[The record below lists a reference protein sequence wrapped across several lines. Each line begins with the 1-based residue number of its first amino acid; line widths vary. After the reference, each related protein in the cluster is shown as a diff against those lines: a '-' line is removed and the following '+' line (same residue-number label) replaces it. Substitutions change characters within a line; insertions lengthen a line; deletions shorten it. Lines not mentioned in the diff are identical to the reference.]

1 MDAYDRARGSA
12 SGSSRPRR
20 QAGGN
25 TIKGPHSALTDYLQE
40 IGVSEHFRERRQREA
55 EERERQAREQ
65 EAAAA
70 NVNTGPNATMAA
82 ATSAQTADGALAA
95 DLQGEEDRAADVGTS
110 SSTRRART
118 RSQARAAASTTQV
131 TLVAEPEQESEAVA
145 VAVSAEQ
152 NEPQAVKAKPK
163 AKRGRKKKNDSEDEA
178 DYKEGLNRSSARK
191 GGRMKECE
199 LCGKRFL
206 QHKSS
211 VTLYDCTK
219 INRAGI
225 QRIAEECAQVQSLD
239 LEYCGRLDNS
249 GLMTLGS
256 HLRNM
261 TSLRLDGAF
270 LVKDQG
276 WAELFRQHGPRLTS
290 FKVRFTGF
298 GIDATR
304 ALVIHCPNLVELR
317 ISECVD
323 FDDDCLALLS
333 VPITDYE
340 EEKQEYERVVRL
352 LADRNKKGKHSVAVQ
367 PKDYSGP
374 IPGWKPLSSL
384 VKLDLAYPYKPM
396 TSQTTARMIRTLG
409 SQLSVLDLSGF
420 KDIDD
425 SVVLGALDEH
435 GQKLEELYLSECM
448 GISPEAMCEFFAR
461 QRKKAKVP
469 GMGYRRVGLK
479 RCYML
484 TDSVIRELVLH
495 SGATL
500 KWLDLNSVDDN
511 LSSLGLR
518 ALEGA
523 MYRRETVD
531 GKETHVLA
539 EQTSGCVNLEE
550 LDLSWV
556 RCTTDSVLEDILKR
570 CKKLERIS
578 VYGCPEVTAF
588 APRRPGLKYIGRGC
602 DSL

>member
-1 MDAYDRARGSA
+1 MRLLDEHTLGLFL
-12 SGSSRPRR
+12 
-20 QAGGN
+20 
-25 TIKGPHSALTDYLQE
+25 GPD
-40 IGVSEHFRERRQREA
+40 
-55 EERERQAREQ
+55 
-65 EAAAA
+65 
-70 NVNTGPNATMAA
+70 
-82 ATSAQTADGALAA
+82 
-95 DLQGEEDRAADVGTS
+95 
-110 SSTRRART
+110 
-118 RSQARAAASTTQV
+118 
-131 TLVAEPEQESEAVA
+131 
-145 VAVSAEQ
+145 
-152 NEPQAVKAKPK
+152 
-163 AKRGRKKKNDSEDEA
+163 
-178 DYKEGLNRSSARK
+178 
-191 GGRMKECE
+191 
-199 LCGKRFL
+199 
-206 QHKSS
+206 KSS

-225 QRIAEECAQVQSLD
+225 QRIAEECSQIQSLD

-270 LVKDQG
+270 LVKDEG
-276 WAELFRQHGPRLTS
+276 WAELFRQHGPRLKS
-290 FKVRFTGF
+290 FRVRFTGF

-333 VPITDYE
+333 APITDYE
-340 EEKQEYERVVRL
+340 EEKQEYERVFRL
-352 LADRNKKGKHSVAVQ
+352 LADRDKKGKSSVAVH
-367 PKDYSGP
+367 PKDYTGP
-374 IPGWKPLSSL
+374 IPAWQPLSSL
-384 VKLDLAYPYKPM
+384 IKLDLAYPYKPM
-396 TSQTTARMIRTLG
+396 ASQTTARMIRTLG
-409 SQLSVLDLSGF
+409 GQLRVLDLSGF

-425 SVVLGALDEH
+425 SVILGALDENC
-435 GQKLEELYLSECM
+435 QNLEELYLNECM

-469 GMGYRRVGLK
+469 GKGYRRIGLK

-511 LSSLGLR
+511 LSSFGLR
-518 ALEGA
+518 ALNGA
-523 MYRRETVD
+523 IYRREIDD
-531 GKETHVLA
+531 GKETYVLA

-556 RCTTDSVLEDILKR
+556 RCTTDSVLEDILKK